1 MTDDETI
8 LGVIETLAARHGAT
22 SRIAMFGGTAVLL
35 GGNMV
40 AALSPRGLLLRVGGD
55 RHDAALARPG
65 TRPME
70 VRGNPMT
77 GYLYVDPAG
86 LDSASLQD
94 WAQMAVDH
102 VAGLPAKAARRER
115 GLRRMVED

>member
-8 LGVIETLAARHGAT
+8 LGVIETAAGHHGAT
-22 SRIAMFGGTAVLL
+22 SHIAMFGGTAVLL

-40 AALSPRGLLLRVGGD
+40 AALSPRGLLLRVGDD

-70 VRGNPMT
+70 MRGKPMR

-86 LDSASLQD
+86 LDAASLHE
-94 WAQMAVDH
+94 WAQMAVDY

-115 GLRRMVED
+115 GLRKMGDD

>member
-1 MTDDETI
+1 MTDDQTI
-8 LGVIETLAARHGAT
+8 LTVIETMAGRHGAT

-70 VRGNPMT
+70 VRGKLMR
-77 GYLYVDPAG
+77 GYLYVDPAA
-86 LDSASLQD
+86 LDAADLD
-94 WAQMAVDH
+94 AWAQMAVGY
-102 VAGLPAKAARRER
+102 VAGLPAKAARQTR
-115 GLRRMVED
+115 GARRMDDR